1 MRRLSFI
8 RRLLYLIPI
17 PIIWIVF
24 GYLGHLR
31 TLENNA
37 MNLHFAVR
45 GPLDSPVKLFYVN
58 RDQLTSQIY
67 GETPFP
73 RALYAHAARASLD
86 RGAKAVFFDFVF
98 SPLTQTAAFKE
109 EFLLSQ
115 DLALAEVIQQYPR
128 QVVMAAS
135 YANTTLPFADI
146 PSFLPLKYKGATP
159 TEANPRPYDP
169 KLNPH
174 PEAPT
179 FPLWVLNY
187 VTPDGRFNQGWGRSA
202 IINVDVERSHGPE
215 ARWVPLYVEVH
226 NEFPSANY
234 ALGLIRWQQLQVEDP
249 SLVSFERNTTPAEI
263 IAQLPEEEQKRVRLE
278 DEQKPYEVYYGDE
291 LVAAFPK
298 ILPQTFYTVA
308 VDLLAAS
315 HGLDANAID
324 FDEHTLRIT
333 DLWNDVVL
341 YEIPIT
347 DGQIMEI
354 NWFSKWIS
362 LPPVETSLMEAVETV
377 ITLQSILGSDISFN
391 DHPISEVFW
400 NLSEEEAHSFFGTHF
415 REGQP
420 AYGMSPKRALKALM
434 RLNGAPIDP
443 HNPQASMALVMALDD
458 IARSNPSPEAE
469 RQLNKWFE
477 RIQDA
482 IILCGPT
489 DPILQDIAPTPMES
503 VSVPRVSVHGNAL
516 KTIVSGLFLKHPPT
530 WANVVVTL
538 ALTFLVTGLAV
549 ASGRFTLV
557 YKIAALA
564 LVFAYILLSFSA
576 FKYGQWVLPFVE
588 PVGASFSTALV
599 ALTIQTI
606 VEERSKKRIRNMFG
620 TYLSPTLVNRMIESG
635 EEPKLG
641 GTECEITAF
650 FSDVQSFSSFSE
662 VLKPQQLVELMNE
675 YLSAMTDILEEEYGT
690 LDKYIG
696 DAIVA
701 MYGAPVEIQDHA
713 SRACVSAIRMHKKL
727 DELRQKWRSE
737 GNKWHPLVHKMR
749 IRIGLNRGS
758 CVVGNMGS
766 NKRFNY
772 TMMGDPVNLAARCES
787 GAKSAGVFT
796 LVTSEVVEAARSQ
809 LDTLVFRFVDKWKVK
824 GRNQPVDLYELIG
837 FRDDISAETQQCL
850 TIHAQAMDA
859 YFAKDFLKAKSLFE
873 ESVKLEPLQPERDP
887 GVYNNPSLVMIERC
901 EEYIVNPPPADWN
914 GVYEMQHK

>member
-17 PIIWIVF
+17 PVIWIVF
-24 GYLGHLR
+24 GYLGSLR
-31 TLENNA
+31 TLENYA

-45 GPLDSPVKLFYVN
+45 GPLDSPVKLFYIN
-58 RDQLTSQIY
+58 RDQLTSQVY

-73 RALYAHAARASLD
+73 RALYAHTAQAALD

-98 SPLTQTAAFKE
+98 SPLTQTAAYKE
-109 EFLLSQ
+109 EFLLTQ

-135 YANTTLPFADI
+135 FANTTLPFADI
-146 PSFLPLKYKGATP
+146 PSFLPLKYKGTTP
-159 TEANPRPYDP
+159 TLDNPRPYDP

-187 VTPDGRFNQGWGRSA
+187 VTPDGSFNQGWGRAA
-202 IINVDVERSHGPE
+202 IINVDVERSDGPE
-215 ARWVPLYVEVH
+215 ARWIPLFVEVH

-234 ALGLIRWQQLQVEDP
+234 ALGLIRWQQLQSEDP
-249 SLVSFERNTTPAEI
+249 SQVRFEPNVTPSDQ
-263 IAQLPEEEQKRVRLE
+263 IAHLPEAEQERIRLE
-278 DEQKPYEVYYGDE
+278 DAQKPYEVYNGDE

-298 ILPQTFYTVA
+298 VLPQTFYTVA

-315 HGLDANAID
+315 HGLDSNAIS
-324 FDEHTLRIT
+324 FDDRTLRIT
-333 DLWNDVVL
+333 DLWNDIVL
-341 YEIPIT
+341 YEVPIT

-354 NWFSKWIS
+354 NWFSNWIS
-362 LPPVETSLMEAVETV
+362 LPPVETSLMEAVETI
-377 ITLQSILGSDISFN
+377 ITLQSILTSDLLFN
-391 DHPISEVFW
+391 EQPINEVFW
-400 NLSEEEAHSFFGTHF
+400 NLSEEDARAFFKSKF

-420 AYGMSPKRALKALM
+420 AYEMSPRRALKALM
-434 RLNGAPIDP
+434 LLNGAPIDP
-443 HNPQASMALVMALDD
+443 HNPQASMTLVMALDD
-458 IARSNPSPEAE
+458 ISRHNPSPEAE
-469 RQLNKWFE
+469 RQLNNWFD
-477 RIQDA
+477 RFNDA

-503 VSVPRVSVHGNAL
+503 ASVPRVSVHGNAL
-516 KTIVSGLFLKHPPT
+516 KTIVSGLYLKHPPLWT
-530 WANVVVTL
+530 HAVITFF
-538 ALTFLVTGLAV
+538 LTFLVTGLAV

-564 LVFAYILLSFSA
+564 LIIAYILLTFNA

-620 TYLSPTLVNRMIESG
+620 TYLSPILVNRMIESG

-641 GTECEITAF
+641 GVELEITAF

-662 VLKPQQLVELMNE
+662 VLTPQQLVELMNE
-675 YLSAMTDILEEEYGT
+675 YLTAMTDILEAEFGA

-713 SRACVSAIRMHKKL
+713 SRACVSALRMQKRL
-727 DELRQKWRSE
+727 SELRQKWQSE
-737 GNKWHPLVHKMR
+737 GTKWHPLVHKMR
-749 IRIGLNRGS
+749 MRIGLNRGR

-766 NKRFNY
+766 TKRFNY

-796 LVTSEVVEAARSQ
+796 LVSYEVVEAARSQ
-809 LDTLVFRFVDKWKVK
+809 IDTLVFRFVDKWKVK
-824 GRNQPVDLYELIG
+824 GRNQPVDLYELVG
-837 FRDDISAETQQCL
+837 FREEISEECHQCL
-850 TIHAQAMDA
+850 AIHAQAMDA
-859 YFAKDFLKAKSLFE
+859 YFAKDFAAAKALFQA
-873 ESVKLEPLQPERDP
+873 SAKLEPLQPNRDP

-901 EEYIVNPPPADWN
+901 DEYLSNPPPANWN